1 MLDNKRKAYVYRFL
15 DMDNRTLYVGKT
27 VNLDTRMKNHW
38 SKKSHLYKNGKGD
51 LYSKVQRIEYIR
63 YKTEL
68 DALYKELEY
77 INYYKPPYN
86 TMSKIKQI
94 IDTPSDINEW
104 KVYRVL
110 KQIPECDAK
119 LQQRRKKLIPVLI
132 ATLYIAIILTFVLK

>member
-1 MLDNKRKAYVYRFL
+1 MLDNKRKAYIYRFV

-27 VNLDTRMKNHW
+27 VNLNTRMKNHW

-51 LYSKVQRIEYIR
+51 LYDKVQRIEYIK

-86 TMSKIKQI
+86 TLSKIKQI
-94 IDTPSDINEW
+94 IDAPSDINEW

-110 KQIPECDAK
+110 KQVPEANAK
-119 LQQRRKKLIPVLI
+119 LQQRREKLMPVLI
-132 ATLYIAIILTFVLK
+132 ATLYIAIILTFILK